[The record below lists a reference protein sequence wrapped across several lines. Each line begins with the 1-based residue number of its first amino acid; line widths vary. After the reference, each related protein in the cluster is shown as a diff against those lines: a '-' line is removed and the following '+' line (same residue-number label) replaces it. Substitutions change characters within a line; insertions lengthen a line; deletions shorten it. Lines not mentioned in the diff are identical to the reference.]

1 MTYLVTGA
9 TGFIGS
15 YVVDRLLRDGH
26 RVVALDRRPE
36 WAAEPSGAPD
46 ALTFVEGDVTDFAL
60 VADLVSTHRADR
72 IIHLAA
78 ELHDRSAAQRGQ
90 CIQSNIVGTYNV
102 LEAARLLGV
111 ERTVLASSAALF
123 DPAEYGAG
131 EPITEDAR
139 IHAGDVYEGSKVF
152 GETMGEY
159 YRSSLGVM
167 NTSIRIGL
175 AYGAACL
182 IGTARRLIDELVTK
196 PLAGETGRP
205 AFHSGSMMNMVYIH
219 DTADAFVRA
228 SQGPEPLHNAYHVRG
243 DYRSVGEMA
252 EIARGLIPGARIEP
266 ADADHRWPMNF
277 DDTYFRRDYGYE
289 TRWPLEE
296 ALAEIVAEKR
306 ALLAPAG

>member
-15 YVVDRLLRDGH
+15 YVVDQLLDQEH
-26 RVVALDRRPE
+26 RVVALDRRPG
-36 WAAEPSGAPD
+36 WAAAPRASGTG
-46 ALTFVEGDVTDFAL
+46 ALTFVEGDVTDFSL
-60 VADLVSTHRADR
+60 IADLLATHKVDR

-102 LEAARLLGV
+102 LEAARLFDV

-123 DPAEYGAG
+123 NPADIDPAV
-131 EPITEDAR
+131 PLTESAR
-139 IHAGDVYEGSKVF
+139 VRAGDVYEGSKIF

-159 YRSSLGVM
+159 YWRTLGVV

-182 IGTARRLIDELVTK
+182 IGVARRLVDEVITK
-196 PLAGETGRP
+196 PLAGQPGRT
-205 AFHSGSMMNMVYIH
+205 AYGADSMMNLVYIH

-228 SQGPEPLHNAYHVRG
+228 SQGPAPTSPVYHVRG
-243 DYRSVGEMA
+243 DYRSIGDMVD
-252 EIARGLIPGARIEP
+252 IARTLIPGASIEVG
-266 ADADHRWPMNF
+266 DAGHRWPMNF
-277 DDTYFRRDYGYE
+277 DDSQFRKDYGF
-289 TRWPLEE
+289 TPQWTLEA
-296 ALAEIVAEKR
+296 ALADIVAEKR
-306 ALLAPAG
+306 AALGS

>member
-36 WAAEPSGAPD
+36 WAREPAAPD
-46 ALTFVEGDVTDFAL
+46 PSALTAVEGDVTDFSL
-60 VADLVSTHRADR
+60 VADLVSGHRVDR
-72 IIHLAA
+72 VIHLAA

-102 LEAARLLGV
+102 LEAARLFGV
-111 ERTVLASSAALF
+111 TRTVLASSAALF
-123 DPAEYGAG
+123 SPAHHDPAR
-131 EPITEDAR
+131 PIAEDAR
-139 IHAGDVYEGSKVF
+139 IHGGDVYEGSKIF

-159 YRSSLGVM
+159 YLRTLGVA

-196 PLAGETGRP
+196 PLAGEPGRP
-205 AFHSGSMMNMVYIH
+205 AYHAGSMMNMVYIH

-228 SQGPEPLHNAYHVRG
+228 SQGPAPSSPVYHVRG
-243 DYRSVGEMA
+243 DYRSVGDMVEV
-252 EIARGLIPGARIEP
+252 ARKLIPGAVIEP
-266 ADADHRWPMNF
+266 GDSDHRWPMNF
-277 DDTYFRRDYGYE
+277 DDSLFRREYGYA
-289 TRWPLEE
+289 TRWSLED
-296 ALAEIVAEKR
+296 ALADIVAER
-306 ALLAPAG
+306 RSQAA

>member
-15 YVVDRLLRDGH
+15 YVVERLLRDGH
-26 RVVALDRRPE
+26 PVVALDRRPAWAHE
-36 WAAEPSGAPD
+36 PAAAETA
-46 ALTFVEGDVTDFAL
+46 ALTCVEGDVTDFSL
-60 VADLVSTHRADR
+60 VADLVSTHRVSR

-102 LEAARLLGV
+102 LETARLFGV
-111 ERTVLASSAALF
+111 ARTVLASSAALF
-123 DPAEYGAG
+123 SPAHHDPDT
-131 EPITEDAR
+131 PIAEDAR
-139 IHAGDVYEGSKVF
+139 IHAGDVYEGSKIF

-159 YRSSLGVM
+159 YMRALGVV

-196 PLAGETGRP
+196 PLAGEPGRP
-205 AFHSGSMMNMVYIH
+205 EYHAGAMMNMVYIH

-228 SQGPEPLHNAYHVRG
+228 AQGPDPRSHVYHVRG
-243 DYRSVGEMA
+243 DYRSVGDMVA
-252 EIARGLIPGARIEP
+252 VARRLIPGATIEP
-266 ADADHRWPMNF
+266 GDAEHRWPMNF
-277 DDTYFRRDYGYE
+277 DDSRFRRDYGYR
-289 TRWPLEE
+289 TRWTLEDG
-296 ALAEIVAEKR
+296 LAEIVAEKR
-306 ALLAPAG
+306 AAASGG